1 MMTEIY
7 TKDGCQKVIIHSF
20 IQRNF
25 SVNKKDL
32 QALTLVGLTREN
44 PASDPLH
51 VQHIDNQLYI
61 IQLPLNNFI
70 QCVELV

>member
-1 MMTEIY
+1 M
-7 TKDGCQKVIIHSF
+7 
-20 IQRNF
+20 
-25 SVNKKDL
+25 NKKDL